1 MGYTTQLVDDIVQES
16 FQDLESDLTLA
27 TEEQG
32 EKRKHPRKPS
42 DFQVRFRILVDNGRV
57 FNRGAA
63 RVIDIG
69 PGGALLTDFSCARD
83 AFPTRPFKIAFK
95 VISGEFDGI
104 EAECEPVRFSFS
116 PTFGIGVRFETI
128 SVRV

>member
-1 MGYTTQLVDDIVQES
+1 MGFTTQLVDEIVQES
-16 FQDLESDLTLA
+16 FEDLQAELA
-27 TEEQG
+27 AETDTQG
-32 EKRKHPRKPS
+32 EKRKHPRKTS
-42 DFQVRFRILVDNGRV
+42 DFSVRFRILTDRGRV
-57 FNRGAA
+57 FNRGVA

-83 AFPTRPFKIAFK
+83 AFPTKPFKIAFK
-95 VISGEFDGI
+95 VITGEFEGV